1 MMDLTIGGFGN
12 VNEIHRCR
20 WLQTQHKDKRN
31 NIQCN
36 QLWWWCTGQF
46 FSKRSC
52 PVLFFSLYFGEFVF
66 RAFSHLYFFFFL
78 SSGAAIG
85 KTMAVCTIIISF
97 EGGKKCEGM
106 SVVSGPNVYIIIYMG
121 KKWNDDDEHSPAW
134 LRAIYR
140 DICLPFFSRPDVHCF
155 HFVRWEKKIRFF
167 FPSLSSLLS
176 FLLFSVS
183 SVYTQSSIHHF
194 WSFFFKQK
202 LFLGFSFPSDFASH
216 WNLT

>member
-1 MMDLTIGGFGN
+1 MKSTDAVDYRHNTKTKGTIFN
-12 VNEIHRCR
+12 VISFDGDV
-20 WLQTQHKDKRN
+20 QDS
-31 NIQCN
+31 
-36 QLWWWCTGQF
+36 F
-46 FSKRSC
+46 F
-52 PVLFFSLYFGEFVF
+52 PNVHAPFYFSLCISVNSFFALF
-66 RAFSHLYFFFFL
+66 PIFIFFFFL

-155 HFVRWEKKIRFF
+155 HFVRWEKKFDF
-167 FPSLSSLLS
+167 S
-176 FLLFSVS
+176 FLL
-183 SVYTQSSIHHF
+183 
-194 WSFFFKQK
+194 
-202 LFLGFSFPSDFASH
+202 
-216 WNLT
+216 